1 MDVVFLLEGKLV
13 VDDETNLL
21 DIDTSGEE
29 IGGDEDTGGS
39 SSELLHDHVTSHLV
53 HLTMHDGNTEV
64 VLLHLVSQFNN
75 SLFGV
80 AIDQSLVD
88 IEVTVEI
95 EEDVHLPLFLF
106 YGDIVLL
113 DTFEGELLILDQ
125 DLGGIAHKV
134 LGQLQDVHRHG
145 SREEG
150 NLDLTREI
158 LEDVLDLLL
167 ETTREHLVGLVENED
182 LKVVALEETLLHH
195 VMDTTW
201 GADNDVDSLL
211 EDLDFI
217 ADDGTSDAGV
227 DLDANELTDLLDDEG
242 DLLGELSG
250 GGNNK
255 SLGVYG

>member
-1 MDVVFLLEGKLV
+1 
-13 VDDETNLL
+13 
-21 DIDTSGEE
+21 
-29 IGGDEDTGGS
+29 
-39 SSELLHDHVTSHLV
+39 
-53 HLTMHDGNTEV
+53 MHDGNTEV

-150 NLDLTREI
+150 NLDLAREI

-195 VMDTTW
+195 VVDTAW
-201 GADNDVDSLL
+201 GADNDVNALL
-211 EDLDFI
+211 ENLDLI
-217 ADDGTSDAGV
+217 ADDGATDASV
-227 DLDANELTDLLDDEG
+227 NLDADELTDLLDDEG

>member
-1 MDVVFLLEGKLV
+1 VDIVLLLERELV
-13 VDDETNLL
+13 VDDKTNLL
-21 DIDTSGEE
+21 NIDTSGEE
-29 IGGDEDTGGS
+29 IGGDEDTGGTGT
-39 SSELLHDHVTSHLV
+39 ELLHDHVTSHLV
-53 HLTMHDGNTEV
+53 HLTVHNGDTEV
-64 VLLHLVSQFNN
+64 VLLHLVSQLNN

-80 AIDQSLVD
+80 AIDQSLTDVK
-88 IEVTVEI
+88 VTVEI

-150 NLDLTREI
+150 NLDLAREI

>member
-1 MDVVFLLEGKLV
+1 MHNG
-13 VDDETNLL
+13 NN
-21 DIDTSGEE
+21 E
-29 IGGDEDTGGS
+29 I
-39 SSELLHDHVTSHLV
+39 
-53 HLTMHDGNTEV
+53 
-64 VLLHLVSQFNN
+64 VLLHLVSQLNN

-80 AIDQSLVD
+80 AIDQSLTDVK
-88 IEVTVEI
+88 VTVEI

-150 NLDLTREI
+150 NLDLAREI

-195 VMDTTW
+195 VVDTTW
-201 GADNDVDSLL
+201 GADNDVNALL
-211 EDLDFI
+211 ENLDLI
-217 ADDGTSDAGV
+217 ADDGATDASV
-227 DLDANELTDLLDDEG
+227 NLDADELTDLLDDEG

-250 GGNNK
+250 GGDH
-255 SLGVYG
+255 